1 MDFCYWDAKSKTDTI
16 VIITNQSMVTAI
28 LVITLCRIPNFLSL
42 IRKDMNIDIKKI
54 AIIHI
59 IILVWAVCQSIV
71 NYYSVTTFLSV

>member
-28 LVITLCRIPNFLSL
+28 LMITLCRIPNFIAL

-59 IILVWAVCQSIV
+59 IILVWAICQTIV
-71 NYYSVTTFLSV
+71 NYYSITTFLSI